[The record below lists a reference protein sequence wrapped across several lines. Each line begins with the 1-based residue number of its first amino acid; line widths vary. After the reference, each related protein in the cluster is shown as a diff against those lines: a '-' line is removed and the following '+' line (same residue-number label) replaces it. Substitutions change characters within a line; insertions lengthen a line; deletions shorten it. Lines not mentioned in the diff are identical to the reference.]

1 MVTRKLFITFFSV
14 ALTGGMLAMAAGNDL
29 FDTLVPFIKSG
40 NSKEIAKSFNATID
54 FATPE
59 HSDLYSKAQAELLLR
74 DFFKQYPAKS
84 YTIQH
89 RGSSAQG
96 AHYVVGRYEYA
107 KGVLR
112 VYILTKEQNGQEL
125 IQELHFENE

>member
-1 MVTRKLFITFFSV
+1 MAIRNKIFIAV
-14 ALTGGMLAMAAGNDL
+14 AGLTGGLLALAAVNDL
-29 FDTLVPFIKSG
+29 FDSLVPFIKNG
-40 NSKEIAKSFNATID
+40 NAKEIAKSFNATID

-59 HSDLYSKAQAELLLR
+59 HADLYSKAQAELLLR
-74 DFFKQYPAKS
+74 DFFKKYPAKNYS
-84 YTIQH
+84 IQH
-89 RGSSAQG
+89 RGASTQG
-96 AHYVVGRYEYA
+96 ARYVVGRYEYA